1 MVPINYKNINK
12 QNIIIKN
19 NNNLYYS
26 TDCVTLNSLNISFK
40 IKNIKIKNNK
50 CMYNYDENKDVFN
63 TIENIEKYILKY
75 KNQCFYNLKNILRKN
90 FFNINNYQII
100 KANNK
105 MYKSMKFILILNKI
119 QTTNNN
125 SYLKV
130 IFIIHPLNSN

>member
-26 TDCVTLNSLNISFK
+26 TDCVTLNSLNINFK

-75 KNQCFYNLKNILRKN
+75 KNQ
-90 FFNINNYQII
+90 FF
-100 KANNK
+100 
-105 MYKSMKFILILNKI
+105 
-119 QTTNNN
+119 
-125 SYLKV
+125 
-130 IFIIHPLNSN
+130 